1 VNIMKI
7 WAIDVSVDLKHCD
20 ATVIKSKEKIQE
32 YVIQLC
38 KKLNIERHGDCAIAQ
53 FNNHERNTIQMHQMG
68 QFALIAGYFIVD
80 HCVGHIA
87 IFSECPFDITT
98 LLDFTQ
104 QFFDTDET
112 SVDRNTKF
120 IE

>member
-1 VNIMKI
+1 MKI

-20 ATVIKSKEKIQE
+20 ANVIKSKEKIQE

-53 FNNHERNTIQMHQMG
+53 FNNHERNTIQMFQMG

-80 HCVGHIA
+80 LCIGHVTV
-87 IFSECPFDITT
+87 FSECPFEITT

-112 SVDRNTKF
+112 SVDRNNKF
-120 IE
+120 TD